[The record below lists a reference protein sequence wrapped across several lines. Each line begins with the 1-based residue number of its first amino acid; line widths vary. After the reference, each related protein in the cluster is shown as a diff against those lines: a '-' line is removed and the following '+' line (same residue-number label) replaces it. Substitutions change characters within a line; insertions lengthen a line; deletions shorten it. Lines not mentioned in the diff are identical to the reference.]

1 LATSLQAT
9 GYSLFQPE
17 TKNKNIQLIL
27 LILSKKI
34 KIQTNQIIQLR
45 ALSYEL
51 SAVQSTRRGNMLKTR
66 ITELFGIER
75 PIVQGGLMWIARAE
89 LAAAVGNAGG
99 IGFMTALTFEDA
111 EDLRAEIRKCREMTD
126 KPFGINLTF
135 LPSLRTIDYPAYIKV
150 CIEEGIKFIET
161 AGRNPEPYMDQ
172 LKAAGIK
179 VVHKCTSVRHAIKA
193 EKIGCDVVSID
204 GFEAAGHPGEDDVTS
219 LILIPLTRDAISLP
233 IIASGGFADGRGL
246 VGCLGLGA
254 DGMNMGT
261 RFVATKEAPV
271 HENVKQALVNHGER
285 DTRLIMRTLRNTER
299 VLHNPIVDKVL
310 DIESKGDTKIEDIAP
325 FVSGMVGKEML
336 DDGEME
342 KGVLS
347 AGQSMGLVKDIPS
360 CRELFDRIM
369 AEAEAI
375 INSKFAQAIK

>member
-1 LATSLQAT
+1 
-9 GYSLFQPE
+9 
-17 TKNKNIQLIL
+17 
-27 LILSKKI
+27 
-34 KIQTNQIIQLR
+34 
-45 ALSYEL
+45 
-51 SAVQSTRRGNMLKTR
+51 MLKTR

-75 PIVQGGLMWIARAE
+75 PIVQGGLMWVARAE
-89 LAAAVGNAGG
+89 LAAAVANAGG
-99 IGFMTALTFEDA
+99 IGFMTALTFPEADL
-111 EDLRAEIRKCREMTD
+111 LRAEIHKCRAMTD
-126 KPFGINLTF
+126 KPFGVNLTF
-135 LPSLRTIDYPAYIKV
+135 LPSLRPIDYPAYIDV
-150 CIEEGIKFIET
+150 CIDEGIKFIET

-172 LKAAGIK
+172 LKSAGIK
-179 VVHKCTSVRHAIKA
+179 VIHKCTSVRHAVKA

-219 LILIPLTRDAISLP
+219 LILIPLTRDAIGLP

-299 VLHNPIVDKVL
+299 ALHNQTVDKVL
-310 DIESKGDTKIEDIAP
+310 DIERQGDTKIEDIAP
-325 FVSGMVGKEML
+325 FVSGLVGKEML
-336 DDGEME
+336 EDGDME

-347 AGQSMGLVKDIPS
+347 AGQSMGLVRDIPT
-360 CRELFDRIM
+360 CRELLDRIM
-369 AEAEAI
+369 AQAEALI
-375 INSKFAQAIK
+375 KEKFAQAIN